1 VQKMTLEDS
10 RVMVRTESSLRTDVT
25 ANGYTLVADEPVS
38 VGGSDSGP
46 TPYDYLLVALG
57 SCTAM
62 TLRLYA
68 DRKGWPLESL
78 TVRLSHQKDRAGNH
92 EAKDRKVDRINREL
106 ELTGPLEEMQRERLL
121 EIADLCPVHRTLE
134 PGVVETNPVRVR
146 TPKAGPANLP
156 EGGRRGPRGGRRSV
170 ARRRSRVGGSDQYRA
185 RHQGLEDQR
194 AAPDGIPRKV

>member
-1 VQKMTLEDS
+1 MQKMTLEDS
-10 RVMVRTESSLRTDVT
+10 RVVVRTGSTLRTDAT

-62 TLRLYA
+62 TLRIYT

-78 TVRLSHQKDRAGNH
+78 TVRLSHQKDRAGDR
-92 EAKDRKVDRINREL
+92 EVKDRKVDHINREL
-106 ELTGPLEEMQRERLL
+106 ELTGPLEEMQRGRLL

-134 PGVVETNPVRVR
+134 SGVVVETNLARVEH
-146 TPKAGPANLP
+146 KAL
-156 EGGRRGPRGGRRSV
+156 
-170 ARRRSRVGGSDQYRA
+170 
-185 RHQGLEDQR
+185 
-194 AAPDGIPRKV
+194 AAAHNGKEL

>member
-1 VQKMTLEDS
+1 MTLEDS
-10 RVMVRTESSLRTDVT
+10 RVVVRTGSTLRTDVT

-57 SCTAM
+57 SCTTM
-62 TLRLYA
+62 TLRIYA

-78 TVRLSHQKDRAGNH
+78 TVRLSHQKDRAGNR
-92 EAKDRKVDRINREL
+92 EAKDRKVDRIDREL
-106 ELTGPLEEMQRERLL
+106 ELTGPLEEMQRARLL

-134 PGVVETNPVRVR
+134 SGVVVETNLARVR
-146 TPKAGPANLP
+146 TPKAGSANLP

-185 RHQGLEDQR
+185 RHQGREDQR

>member
-1 VQKMTLEDS
+1 MNPENS
-10 RVMVRTESSLRTDVT
+10 RVVARTGAALRTEVT
-25 ANGYTLVADEPVS
+25 ANAHHLVADEPVG
-38 VGGSDSGP
+38 VGGTDAGP

-62 TLRLYA
+62 TLRIYA

-134 PGVVETNPVRVR
+134 SGVVVETNLARVR
-146 TPKAGPANLP
+146 TPKAGLANLP
-156 EGGRRGPRGGRRSV
+156 GGGRRGPTRRTAQCCSPPISRGRQRSIPCSS
-170 ARRRSRVGGSDQYRA
+170 SRA
-185 RHQGLEDQR
+185 
-194 AAPDGIPRKV
+194 

>member
-1 VQKMTLEDS
+1 MSTKEVQKMTLEDS
-10 RVMVRTESSLRTDVT
+10 RVVVRTGSTLRTDVT

-62 TLRLYA
+62 TLRIYA

-78 TVRLSHQKDRAGNH
+78 TVRLSHQKDRAGDR
-92 EAKDRKVDRINREL
+92 EAKDRKVDRINREI
-106 ELTGPLEEMQRERLL
+106 ELTGPLEEMQRGRLL

-134 PGVVETNPVRVR
+134 SGVVVETNLARVEH
-146 TPKAGPANLP
+146 KAL
-156 EGGRRGPRGGRRSV
+156 
-170 ARRRSRVGGSDQYRA
+170 
-185 RHQGLEDQR
+185 
-194 AAPDGIPRKV
+194 AAAHNGKEL

>member
-1 VQKMTLEDS
+1 MTLEDS
-10 RVMVRTESSLRTDVT
+10 RGVVRTGSTVRTDVT

-62 TLRLYA
+62 TLRIYA

-78 TVRLSHQKDRAGNH
+78 TVRLSHQKDRAGDR
-92 EAKDRKVDRINREL
+92 EAKDRQGDRINREL
-106 ELTGPLEEMQRERLL
+106 ELTGPLDEMQRGRLL

-134 PGVVETNPVRVR
+134 SGVVVETNLARAEH
-146 TPKAGPANLP
+146 KAL
-156 EGGRRGPRGGRRSV
+156 
-170 ARRRSRVGGSDQYRA
+170 
-185 RHQGLEDQR
+185 
-194 AAPDGIPRKV
+194 AAAHNGKEL